1 MFNRSNPQRPHEGQ
15 LPSACH
21 ANAMAPPTP
30 QSQDPAGRRL
40 RWRST
45 DLLGTAQEIEI
56 EHGQVIY
63 RLKLTSLGKLILTK

>member
-1 MFNRSNPQRPHEGQ
+1 MVNRSNPQRPLEGQ

-30 QSQDPAGRRL
+30 RPPDPAERRL

-56 EHGQVIY
+56 EHGQAIY